1 MIFEKEIK
9 EDFKKAAENNSVD
22 LPIKKRCYICH
33 KRTFK
38 GFFSYYFGRV
48 HFICEKCGV

>member
-1 MIFEKEIK
+1 MIFEKETK
-9 EDFKKAAENNSVD
+9 ETFKKAAENNGVN

-33 KRTFK
+33 KKKFK
-38 GFFSYYFGRV
+38 GFFSYFGSRV